1 MRQAWSGSGLGMV
14 WEWSGSGLGVVSQ
27 GIMLCDYWMVGHR
40 WKTVVR
46 CLCVCLTIDGTL
58 WGTGGWLQ
66 FVMDYGLVFKVNTLT

>member
-1 MRQAWSGSGLGMV
+1 
-14 WEWSGSGLGVVSQ
+14 
-27 GIMLCDYWMVGHR
+27 MLCDYWMVGHR